1 MSAVFVSTGQSLSLV
16 DHVCPCAGSGLTL
29 VCPCLIRDKP
39 PMDELK
45 NPIHPV
51 MLVGAGP
58 GDPGLLTMKAHRL
71 LSEVDVIVYDRLV
84 AREILAL
91 IPKEVERVFAGKR
104 ASNHYMAQDDINA
117 LLADLTRT
125 GKRVMRLKGGDP
137 FVFGRGGEEALHLV
151 QQGIPF
157 EVVPGITSSAGC
169 AAYAGIPL
177 THRGMAHGVRF
188 VTGHTKGD
196 EPLDLDW
203 RSLADPNTTLVVYMG
218 MTNVDEIAAKLIE
231 HGLDP
236 ATPAGVLNMGTR
248 PNQKT
253 LITTLA
259 DLPNAVHDEAIKGA
273 TLFVIGRVVSLAK
286 DLSWFGEIPQG

>member
-1 MSAVFVSTGQSLSLV
+1 MNEPNT
-16 DHVCPCAGSGLTL
+16 
-29 VCPCLIRDKP
+29 
-39 PMDELK
+39 
-45 NPIHPV
+45 PIHPV

-58 GDPGLLTMKAHRL
+58 GDPDLLTMKAHRL

-84 AREILAL
+84 AKEILAL
-91 IPKEVERVFAGKR
+91 IPKAVERVFAGKR
-104 ASNHYMAQDDINA
+104 AFNV
-117 LLADLTRT
+117 LLTDLART

-218 MTNVDEIAAKLIE
+218 MTNVAEISAKLIE

-259 DLPNAVHDEAIKGA
+259 GLPSVVHDEAIKGA

-286 DLSWFGEIPQG
+286 DLAWFGEAPQG